1 MSKAKQFSQ
10 PGLPLTAPVFYILL
24 SLSLGERHGYDIL
37 KHVRAT
43 SGDTV
48 RLGPGT
54 LYTVLKRLLDESL
67 IVEIDPPPAVVSE
80 STDERRRYY
89 RLTERGRDV
98 LTVELRR
105 FEQAL
110 ALARR
115 GNVYGV
121 TAQ

>member
-10 PGLPLTAPVFYILL
+10 PGLPLTPPVFYILL

-54 LYTVLKRLLDESL
+54 LYTALKRLLDEGL
-67 IVEIDPPPAVVSE
+67 IVEVAHLPAS
-80 STDERRRYY
+80 SLDAANERRRYY
-89 RLTERGRDV
+89 RLTERGRDI
-98 LTVELRR
+98 LTGELRR

-115 GNVYGV
+115 GNVYGEV
-121 TAQ
+121 SG